1 MSREKQFFIDG
12 GRVDPLGSEV
22 LEVIDPATEEA
33 FAEIAM
39 GNEAD
44 VDRAVAAAKAP
55 VPSFA
60 LATKQDRLAL
70 LPRALDL
77 YAKPLPEGA
86 PTLSPEMGAP
96 IPFPPQGQAAMR

>member
-44 VDRAVAAAKAP
+44 VDRAVAAAKAA

-60 LATKQDRLAL
+60 LATKQDRRGL
-70 LPRALDL
+70 LRRALDL
-77 YAKPLPEGA
+77 YEKRVDEGA
-86 PTLSPEMGAP
+86 QTLSREMGGRIRLP
-96 IPFPPQGQAAMR
+96 RGGQGGMG